1 MARLP
6 PSGEHPGTG
15 EPGVVRDA
23 PTGEE
28 AVVNLGQDT
37 RNLVLILSRVP
48 GARLLVP
55 MR

>member
-23 PTGEE
+23 PIGE